1 MYNYP
6 FQNSAPLIEAIN
18 EMGAP
23 AFVRSIMD
31 QPDDFNI
38 FNSMTEV
45 EASSIQAALE
55 SAISPLIG
63 DDLSLESIYKAIQ
76 KLRYHPD
83 ANNTSLVRAYSWMAL
98 TITEI
103 DFNADLVASQFKSAH
118 VKWRENR
125 ERLRVYHTTCP
136 EYLAARL
143 VQDICRERYLMK
155 TRRLVELSI
164 GRIALKE
171 FRKDRGWRDSVEPG
185 DLQHVVDWLKSS
197 IRDEAPWLANVDEQ
211 GRPRKIM
218 KAGSLEALCREADK
232 QMRRKLNVHPGDKLG
247 SDDVET
253 FSDDGGEFHLVQL
266 KTSAALKS
274 ESIAMRH
281 CVGHGAYD
289 EHLET
294 DDYHLLSLRDKSG
307 RPHMTIELRA
317 GVILQSRG
325 KANSKPKP
333 TYAFAAARLLALRD
347 LPYPRREAF
356 IPEYTAPRNFLFGR
370 PDLHQ

>member
-1 MYNYP
+1 MYSYP
-6 FQNSAPLIEAIN
+6 FRNSASLIKAIN
-18 EMGAP
+18 EMGAS
-23 AFVRSIMD
+23 AFVRSIMGR
-31 QPDDFNI
+31 PDDFNI

-45 EASSIQAALE
+45 EANTIEAALE

-63 DDLSLESIYKAIQ
+63 DDLSPESIYKAIL
-76 KLRYHPD
+76 KLRYHRET
-83 ANNTSLVRAYSWMAL
+83 NNESKRRAYSWMAM

-103 DFNADLVASQFKSAH
+103 DFNAELFASQFKLARINWSEL
-118 VKWRENR
+118 RD
-125 ERLRVYHTTCP
+125 RLRVHLSTCP
-136 EYLAARL
+136 EYLASRL
-143 VQDICRERYLMK
+143 VQDLCRVGSVV
-155 TRRLVELSI
+155 TSRRLVELSI

-171 FRKDRGWRDSVEPG
+171 FRKDCGWRDSVEPG
-185 DLQHVVDWLKSS
+185 DLQHVVDWLKSAT
-197 IRDEAPWLANVDEQ
+197 RDKAPWLANVDEL

-232 QMRRKLNVHPGDKLG
+232 QMRRKLNALPGDKLG
-247 SDDVET
+247 PDDVET

-289 EHLET
+289 EHLAT
-294 DDYHLLSLRDKSG
+294 DDYYLLSLRDKSG
-307 RPHMTIELRA
+307 RPHMTIEVRD
-317 GVILQSRG
+317 GEILQSRG

-333 TYAFAAARLLALRD
+333 LYTLAAAGLLALHD
-347 LPYPRREAF
+347 LPRPRREAF
-356 IPEYTAPRNFLFGR
+356 VPEYTAPRNFLFGR